1 MMPVF
6 LVFCAAMALVA
17 ITAVV
22 YPLLR
27 PVAVTGKGEAPLPK
41 ATPVALVV
49 ALALPIAAALIYS
62 GITSFPWNNPTT
74 AEAVPPGHGVGGDA
88 GSMDE
93 VVKTLEKKLAD
104 NPADAEGWRMLGR
117 TYLVTGKAGQAVEAY
132 QKAATL
138 LPERDAALE
147 LDIAEAIV
155 LSDDPAMQ
163 PRAKEIIDAALAA
176 DGSNQKALWYS
187 GVIAV
192 RGGDRETA
200 KTNWQKLLDQNPPAE
215 IRQLI
220 ASQLAELG
228 VVVPTAPG
236 APPAAGAPPMSGP
249 MMAGSPGD
257 PKAAPTGRMIRVAV
271 SIDPSIASR
280 IKPGVPLFVSARQPG
295 IPGPPLA
302 AVRLTSDDLPA
313 TVTLS
318 DANAMIEGRNLSSVD
333 DVEVV
338 ARVAFGGTAITTSG
352 DLVGSAVQKKGGAP
366 EMGVVISKI
375 QP

>member
-1 MMPVF
+1 MSVF
-6 LVFCAAMALVA
+6 VVFCAAMALVA
-17 ITAVV
+17 ITVVV

-27 PVAVTGKGEAPLPK
+27 PVPVSRKGEAPSPK

-49 ALALPIAAALIYS
+49 ALALPVAAALIYS
-62 GITSFPWNNPTT
+62 GITSFPWSNPAT
-74 AEAVPPGHGVGGDA
+74 AAAVPPGHGIGGDA
-88 GSMDE
+88 GSMAE
-93 VVKTLEKKLAD
+93 VTTALEKRLAE

-117 TYLVTGKAGQAVEAY
+117 TYLVTGKAGQAVVAY
-132 QKAATL
+132 EKAAKL
-138 LPERDAALE
+138 LPERNAELE
-147 LDIAEAIV
+147 LDIAEAMV
-155 LSDDPAMQ
+155 LSDDAALQ
-163 PRAKEIIDAALAA
+163 PRARELVDAALAA

-192 RGGDRETA
+192 RGGDEATA
-200 KTNWQKLLDQNPPAE
+200 RTNWQKLLEQNPPPE

-228 VVVPTAPG
+228 VVVP
-236 APPAAGAPPMSGP
+236 PAAGAPAMSGP
-249 MMAGSPGD
+249 MMTGPAGNT
-257 PKAAPTGRMIRVAV
+257 AATPAGRTIRVAV
-271 SIDPSIASR
+271 SIDPSIASK

-302 AVRLTSDDLPA
+302 AVRLTSDELPT

-318 DANAMIEGRNLSSVD
+318 DANSMIEGRNLSSVD

-338 ARVAFGGTAITTSG
+338 ARVAFGGTAITASG
-352 DLVGSAVQKKGGAP
+352 DLIGSAVQKKGAAS

>member
-1 MMPVF
+1 MPVF
-6 LVFCAAMALVA
+6 MVFCAAMALVA
-17 ITAVV
+17 ITAIV

-27 PVAVTGKGEAPLPK
+27 PVAITRKGEAPLPK
-41 ATPVALVV
+41 STPVALVV

-62 GITSFPWNNPTT
+62 GITSFPWRNPTT

-93 VVKTLEKKLAD
+93 VIKTLEKKLAD

-132 QKAATL
+132 QKAAKL
-138 LPERDAALE
+138 LPERNAELD

-192 RGGDRETA
+192 RGGDQETA
-200 KTNWQKLLDQNPPAE
+200 KNHWQKLLDQNPPPE

-220 ASQLAELG
+220 TSQLAELG
-228 VVVPTAPG
+228 VVVS
-236 APPAAGAPPMSGP
+236 PAAGAPPMSGP

-271 SIDPSIASR
+271 SIDPSIASKIR
-280 IKPGVPLFVSARQPG
+280 PGVPLFISARQPG

-302 AVRLTSDDLPA
+302 AVRLTSDDLPT

-318 DANAMIEGRNLSSVD
+318 DANSMIEGRNLSSVD
-333 DVEVV
+333 DVEVI
-338 ARVAFGGTAITTSG
+338 ARVAFGGTALTSSG